1 MLGKWG
7 ERSLA
12 LSSRGVG
19 ASTSTPPAR
28 QPSVRRWPVG
38 TDAVNVLSNPIQ
50 VFTDVQIQ
58 SVEEKQLTV
67 GSEG

>member
-1 MLGKWG
+1 M
-7 ERSLA
+7 
-12 LSSRGVG
+12 
-19 ASTSTPPAR
+19 
-28 QPSVRRWPVG
+28 G